1 MKKSSIK
8 KNFAYQMI
16 YEILILILPFITSP
30 YISRVVGAEGL
41 GNYSYSYSVA
51 YFFVLFSMLGI
62 KNYGNRAVAQV
73 RNDDDKLNTVFSNL
87 CMVHIFFSVV
97 CLLVYIGYVFS
108 IKDGQMF
115 AILQLFYVAS
125 ALLDISWF
133 YFGIEQFKL
142 TVIRNV
148 VIRLFNV
155 IAIFVFVRN
164 PLDMWKYCL
173 IMSFSN
179 FLSQL
184 VLWMPLK
191 KYVRFVKPSWMEM
204 KIHIKPIFVLFVPAI
219 AVSLYKYMD
228 KIMVGALSDKIQ
240 LGFYDNADKVINIPS
255 TIIGAFG
262 TVMLPKMSNLI
273 ANDDYQSVKRY
284 VSLSI
289 ELVMCLSMALAFGLA
304 SVASVFAPVFWGAEF
319 SYSGLLIGVLSIT
332 IPFVSFANVIRTQ
345 YLIPRE
351 KDREYMSS
359 VIIGAVINLIINAL
373 LIPSMGAIGASI
385 GTVVSEITVCFI
397 QSFVVRNELTIS
409 KYIKSFLPFV
419 LIGGA
424 MYIVVYNIGQL
435 LEPNIMTLIVQ
446 IIMGGIMYSL
456 LSLVVFVKEKNQI
469 ILNLLYKIKKG
480 L

>member
-385 GTVVSEITVCFI
+385 GTVVAEITVCFI